1 MLIMLTLHVNTD
13 LLISN
18 AINSDVAQFFMKGRE
33 KDGYVAIIIFHPTA
47 MYFNNFFNVFS

>member
-33 KDGYVAIIIFHPTA
+33 KDGYVAIINIPPNCDVFQQ
-47 MYFNNFFNVFS
+47 FF